1 MNEFRE
7 AQGAGLKNA
16 DRERLTRWK
25 RSFDGHIHAVD
36 PFKNCLRS
44 KNVAISAR
52 WVKLFS

>member
-1 MNEFRE
+1 MNEVRE
-7 AQGAGLKNA
+7 AQGAGLKYA

-25 RSFDGHIHAVD
+25 RSFDGHIHAMD